1 MSLSDLETALK
12 TVTDCV
18 YEREAPAGVR
28 RYIVW
33 HQYNAQTVDGDDRAA
48 LRVPRVQVD
57 VFWQQRIDTLL
68 DDVLAVL
75 DYWRVPVDIQDI
87 TWDDERQLHRA
98 ILQMTWA

>member
-1 MSLSDLETALK
+1 MNLSDLETALK

-18 YEREAPAGVR
+18 YEREAPAGAR

-33 HQYNAQTVDGDDRAA
+33 QQYNVSTVAGDDHAA
-48 LRVPRVQVD
+48 LRLPRVQVD

-98 ILQMTWA
+98 ILQLTAV